1 MLIGGDGGVDDP
13 VGSTVTSGE
22 YEDDGPETVV
32 MEVVDAACLTALDDL
47 LSAGV
52 SYIIAWGVVVCA
64 APTILTP
71 LVG

>member
-1 MLIGGDGGVDDP
+1 
-13 VGSTVTSGE
+13 VGPAVVSDE
-22 YEDDGPETVV
+22 YEDEGPETVV
-32 MEVVDAACLTALDDL
+32 MVVVDAACLTALEDL

-52 SYIIAWGVVVCA
+52 SYITAWGVVVCA